1 MPLGLIINESITNAA
16 KHAFPDDRQGI
27 IKVTFE
33 RAGDV
38 YKLTVA
44 DNGVGQS
51 GQQSRDG
58 GLGNRLMQMLAALLD
73 SKVAIEPRTPGTA
86 VIVTIVVKTARG
98 DGAD

>member
-1 MPLGLIINESITNAA
+1 MPLGLIINELITNAA

-27 IKVTFE
+27 IKVSFE

-58 GLGNRLMQMLAALLD
+58 GLD
-73 SKVAIEPRTPGTA
+73 
-86 VIVTIVVKTARG
+86 
-98 DGAD
+98 